1 MIGLDAC
8 INYDEL
14 IGTAKLLVKSL
25 GIYKV
30 HSVRLICMHL
40 AKLQMEGFICTLDIH
55 RPSKVCAACCVR
67 AFWVIG
73 VSLDFF
79 DKVCFIT

>member
-30 HSVRLICMHL
+30 HSVRLICTLL
-40 AKLQMEGFICTLDIH
+40 AKLQMEGFICTLD
-55 RPSKVCAACCVR
+55 PSIGQAKCVLLAVCVHS
-67 AFWVIG
+67 G
-73 VSLDFF
+73 SL
-79 DKVCFIT
+79 VYYH